1 MVTYNAEQA
10 GKIIGIQSKTVSQ
23 RATYLGLKK
32 RGVYWY
38 FTLEQIELIKSYVP
52 KRFINTK
59 FSFTPDG
66 EYLIINSK
74 LNTEEL

>member
-23 RATYLGLKK
+23 RATYLGFKK

-59 FSFTPDG
+59 FSFSPDG